1 MPSQPFASNLSHGL
15 GYSIFHPGHEVLIKP
30 EAGPARLD
38 QESSYVLSVSIGV
51 GYRCFIGYPVLMPI
65 KFHRCHLRTPDG
77 REEVSGKSDAELSLQ
92 AQRPQG
98 YACKDPASR
107 F

>member
-38 QESSYVLSVSIGV
+38 HESSYVLRVSIGV
-51 GYRCFIGYPVLMPI
+51 GYRCFISYPVLMPI
-65 KFHRCHLRTPDG
+65 KFHRGHLRMPDG